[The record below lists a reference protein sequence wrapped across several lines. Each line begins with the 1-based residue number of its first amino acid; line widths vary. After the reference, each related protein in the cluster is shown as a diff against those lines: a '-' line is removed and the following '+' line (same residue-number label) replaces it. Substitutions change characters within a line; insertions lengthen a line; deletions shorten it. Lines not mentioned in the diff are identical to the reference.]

1 MTPIEF
7 TYGVFVGQTALLNIP
22 QLHWLW
28 DDNDNPGKYTQ
39 SLQKTY
45 VLNNI
50 TNLAI
55 GCFFLDII
63 IEKSLNVLTILK
75 FSKNPI

>member
-7 TYGVFVGQTALLNIP
+7 TYGVFVGQTALLNIQ
-22 QLHWLW
+22 QLHWSW

-39 SLQKTY
+39 AYRKHPTN

-50 TNLAI
+50 TNMAI
-55 GCFFLDII
+55 GYFFLDII
-63 IEKSLNVLTILK
+63 I
-75 FSKNPI
+75 